1 MNYKN
6 ILFDLDGTLTD
17 PELGITN
24 SICYALLKQ
33 NRPVPNQ
40 NVLNTFIGPP
50 LIGAFMERCNV
61 SRAEAESLLQDYRE
75 YFKEKGMFENK
86 VYPGIPEMLES
97 LKKSGCRL
105 YVATSKPEPF
115 AKQIL
120 EHFDLTKYF
129 TFIGGSTL
137 SETRTHKEE
146 VIDYVLKENRLQPQ
160 DCLMVGDRY
169 YDIEGARKCGLKVA
183 AVLFGYGDR
192 EELQSADYLIHTP
205 MELMSI

>member
-1 MNYKN
+1 MTYKN

-17 PELGITN
+17 PGLGITN
-24 SICYALLKQ
+24 SIRYALQKQ

-50 LIGAFMERCNV
+50 LIGAFMEHCNV
-61 SRAEAESLLQDYRE
+61 NRPEAESLLQDYRE

-86 VYPGIPEMLES
+86 VYPGIPETLQT
-97 LKKSGCRL
+97 LKERGCHL

-115 AKQIL
+115 AKRIL
-120 EHFDLTKYF
+120 EHFDLAKYF
-129 TFIGGSTL
+129 DFIGGSTL
-137 SETRTHKEE
+137 SETRTHKDE

-169 YDIEGARKCGLKVA
+169 YDIEGARKCGMKVA
-183 AVLFGYGDR
+183 AVLFGYGGR
-192 EELQSADYLIHTP
+192 EELQSADYLIHMP
-205 MELMSI
+205 MELTSI